1 MKTIKKM
8 MGATLLCG
16 GIFALGACN
25 DETGTSGGTASG
37 AVETTLEN
45 YLGYANVVAQVLS
58 DDAFKAYALWMGASN
73 LQGADAERAEALEVA
88 GLTDGGYAARFKSH
102 VAGDQSYSSEQSCL
116 YAIFDGCIDIATE
129 VADAKMGEP
138 YNNGDVY
145 GVESWYSFNSYTD
158 YDDNIVSIENC
169 YMGGPE
175 AARDESKSLY
185 QFCRQFDAI
194 KADAVKTAIE
204 QAHDAFDAAKAK
216 GPFRDAVLAKKDG
229 TSSPEV
235 ETAMAKVAAL
245 GTALSE
251 AKTLLSRM
259 SGTEQYNQQA
269 QAVIDQYVDK
279 TILATYQELN
289 QEAAELQQLVKTFST
304 EKTQASLE
312 AACEQWKNTRKP
324 WEMSEA
330 FLFGPIADQQLDPHL
345 DSWPLSQTNIKFIL
359 RGDWDWATEDGS
371 SMGASTLGF
380 HTLEYLLFENGAPRV
395 LTSFIQDGKVT
406 LK

>member
-1 MKTIKKM
+1 MKTFKNI
-8 MGATLLCG
+8 MGATMVCGSLL
-16 GIFALGACN
+16 ALTACN
-25 DETGTSGGTASG
+25 DETGSNGGTATG

-58 DDAFKAYALWMGASN
+58 DDAFKAYALWMGSSN

-88 GLTDGGYAARFKSH
+88 GLTEGGYAARFKAH
-102 VAGDQSYSSEQSCL
+102 VTGDQSYSSEQSCL

-169 YMGGPE
+169 YLGGPE
-175 AARDESKSLY
+175 ATRDESKSLY
-185 QFCRQFDAI
+185 QFCRQFNAT
-194 KADAVKTAIE
+194 KADAVKTAID

-216 GPFRDAVLAKKDG
+216 GPFRDAVLARKEG
-229 TSSPEV
+229 TNSPEV
-235 ETAMAKVAAL
+235 VEAMAKVTAL

-251 AKTLLSRM
+251 AKTLLSQM
-259 SGTEQYNQQA
+259 SGTDQYNRQA

-279 TILATYQELN
+279 TILATYQNLKE
-289 QEAAELQQLVKTFST
+289 EAAQLQQLVKSFAT
-304 EKTQASLE
+304 EKTQSALE
-312 AACEQWKNTRKP
+312 AACEQWKKTREP
-324 WEMSEA
+324 WEKSEA

-395 LTSFIQDGKVT
+395 LTDYIQDGKVT

>member
-1 MKTIKKM
+1 MKTFKNI
-8 MGATLLCG
+8 MGATMVCGSLL
-16 GIFALGACN
+16 ALTACN
-25 DETGTSGGTASG
+25 DETGSNGGTATG

-58 DDAFKAYALWMGASN
+58 DDAFKAYALWMGSSN

-88 GLTDGGYAARFKSH
+88 GLTEGGYAARFKAH
-102 VAGDQSYSSEQSCL
+102 VTGDQSYSSEQSCL

-169 YMGGPE
+169 YLGGPE
-175 AARDESKSLY
+175 ATRDESKSLY
-185 QFCRQFDAI
+185 QFCRQFNAT
-194 KADAVKTAIE
+194 KADAVKTAID

-216 GPFRDAVLAKKDG
+216 GPFRDAVLARKEG
-229 TSSPEV
+229 TNSPEV
-235 ETAMAKVAAL
+235 VEAMAKVTAL

-251 AKTLLSRM
+251 AKTLLSQM
-259 SGTEQYNQQA
+259 SGTDQYNRQA

-279 TILATYQELN
+279 TILATYQNLKE
-289 QEAAELQQLVKTFST
+289 EAVQLQQLVKSFAT
-304 EKTQASLE
+304 EKTQSALE
-312 AACEQWKNTRKP
+312 AACEQWKKTREP
-324 WEMSEA
+324 WEKSEA

-359 RGDWDWATEDGS
+359 RGDWDWATENGS

-395 LTSFIQDGKVT
+395 LTDYIQDGKVT

>member
-1 MKTIKKM
+1 MVC
-8 MGATLLCG
+8 GSLL
-16 GIFALGACN
+16 ALTACN
-25 DETGTSGGTASG
+25 DETGSNGGTATG

-58 DDAFKAYALWMGASN
+58 DDAFKAYALWMGSSN

-88 GLTDGGYAARFKSH
+88 GLTEGGYAARFKAH
-102 VAGDQSYSSEQSCL
+102 VTGDQSYSSEQSCL

-169 YMGGPE
+169 YLGGPE
-175 AARDESKSLY
+175 ATRDESKSLY
-185 QFCRQFDAI
+185 QFCRQFNAT
-194 KADAVKTAIE
+194 KADAVKTAID

-216 GPFRDAVLAKKDG
+216 GPFRDAVLARKEG
-229 TSSPEV
+229 TNSPEV
-235 ETAMAKVAAL
+235 VEAMAKVTAL

-251 AKTLLSRM
+251 AKTLLSQM
-259 SGTEQYNQQA
+259 SGTDQYNRQA

-279 TILATYQELN
+279 TILATYQNLKE
-289 QEAAELQQLVKTFST
+289 EAVQLQQLVKSFAT
-304 EKTQASLE
+304 EKTQSALE
-312 AACEQWKNTRKP
+312 AACEQWKKTREP
-324 WEMSEA
+324 WEKSEA

-359 RGDWDWATEDGS
+359 RGDWDWATENGS

-395 LTSFIQDGKVT
+395 LTDYIQDGKVT